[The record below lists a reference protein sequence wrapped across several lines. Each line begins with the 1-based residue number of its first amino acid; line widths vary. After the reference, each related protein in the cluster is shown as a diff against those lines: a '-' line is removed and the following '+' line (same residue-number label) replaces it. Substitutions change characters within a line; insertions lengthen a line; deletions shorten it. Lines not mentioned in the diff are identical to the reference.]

1 MQVQFLI
8 DKKSAGADH
17 VVGWTVL
24 KPGARHERHRHHNC
38 DEFFI
43 VLKGHGHIYSD
54 DGEEP
59 SGEGD
64 VVYSPRGCWHGFN
77 NTSNEDVVL
86 VWGWMGAGSIEASGY
101 EVDPERHKMTNAWD
115 DPRIVRG
122 MEKQLAQRRAAHRG
136 GREAARLEGRASAR
150 RPSMERLQ
158 DHGAAGRL
166 PDAEAR
172 SCRRQRASR
181 LQAG

>member
-1 MQVQFLI
+1 MTSKSEKIGAALAKAVKRTAAKLAESNKRPAAAAGSPMYRTNLRNVPKVEGLPRKDGWVDMQVQFLI

-43 VLKGHGHIYSD
+43 VIKGRGHIYSD
-54 DGEEP
+54 LGEEP
-59 SGEGD
+59 SVEGD

-86 VWGWMGAGSIEASGY
+86 VWGWMGAGSIEDSGY
-101 EVDPERHKMTNAWD
+101 EVDPTSH
-115 DPRIVRG
+115 
-122 MEKQLAQRRAAHRG
+122 QR
-136 GREAARLEGRASAR
+136 
-150 RPSMERLQ
+150 
-158 DHGAAGRL
+158 
-166 PDAEAR
+166 
-172 SCRRQRASR
+172 
-181 LQAG
+181 